1 MKEKIL
7 IIEDDPLI
15 RNELKTL
22 LQSNSYKTVAPE
34 DFSDVI
40 DQIKAEQPHLII
52 LDIKLPG
59 TSGFSLCTEIR
70 TFSEVPIIFVT
81 SCNTDMDELNSIM
94 LGGDAFITKPY
105 NTAILL
111 AKIASLLKKVYPTQQ
126 REQIVY
132 GDAVLHLESSSLD
145 YHGQSVELTK
155 NELKILYYLFKNG
168 GKICSRGDMIE
179 YLWDNQLYVD
189 DNALSVNIN
198 RIREKLA
205 GIGLTD
211 FIKTK
216 HRYEQQTILEKQATI
231 SADEPCLYGCT
242 HCIFAGVRQFGFR
255 SSIDPDCMGIDFAD
269 GTCPHLLETEAA
281 DEKTSGY
288 GGAAFRKIPYFRS
301 DGAAGTGRGSGL
313 LSAFENGWKIH
324 VGTDW
329 RSRAGTPGVQRIH

>member
-1 MKEKIL
+1 MAGQNKEGAESMKRYKIM
-7 IIEDDPLI
+7 IIEDDPVI
-15 RNELKTL
+15 QGELQTL
-22 LQSNSYKTVAPE
+22 LNGNGYATIGIK
-34 DFSDVI
+34 DFSAVI
-40 DQIKAEQPHLII
+40 EQIQDETPHLIL

-59 TSGFSLCTEIR
+59 ENGFALCSKIR

-111 AKIASLLKKVYPTQQ
+111 AKIASLLKKAYPAQQ
-126 REQIVY
+126 REQIAY

-216 HRYEQQTILEKQATI
+216 HRQGYTI
-231 SADEPCLYGCT
+231 
-242 HCIFAGVRQFGFR
+242 
-255 SSIDPDCMGIDFAD
+255 
-269 GTCPHLLETEAA
+269 
-281 DEKTSGY
+281 
-288 GGAAFRKIPYFRS
+288 
-301 DGAAGTGRGSGL
+301 
-313 LSAFENGWKIH
+313 
-324 VGTDW
+324 
-329 RSRAGTPGVQRIH
+329 

>member
-22 LQSNSYKTVAPE
+22 LQSNGYETVAPE
-34 DFSDVI
+34 NFSDVI
-40 DQIKAEQPHLII
+40 DRIKAEQPHLIL

-132 GDAVLHLESSSLD
+132 GDAVLHLESSSLG
-145 YHGQSVELTK
+145 YNGQSIELTK

-168 GKICSRGDMIE
+168 GKICSRGDIIE

-205 GIGLTD
+205 SIGLTD

-216 HRYEQQTILEKQATI
+216 HRQGYTI
-231 SADEPCLYGCT
+231 
-242 HCIFAGVRQFGFR
+242 
-255 SSIDPDCMGIDFAD
+255 
-269 GTCPHLLETEAA
+269 
-281 DEKTSGY
+281 
-288 GGAAFRKIPYFRS
+288 
-301 DGAAGTGRGSGL
+301 
-313 LSAFENGWKIH
+313 
-324 VGTDW
+324 
-329 RSRAGTPGVQRIH
+329 